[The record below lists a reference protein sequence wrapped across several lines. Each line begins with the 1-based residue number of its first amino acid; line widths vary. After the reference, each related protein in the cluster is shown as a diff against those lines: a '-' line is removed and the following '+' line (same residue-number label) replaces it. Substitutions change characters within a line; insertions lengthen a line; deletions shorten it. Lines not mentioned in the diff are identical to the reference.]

1 MELLQTVAAAA
12 VLQKTE
18 LIENCFELAV
28 GLVVELLLETVE
40 EQQLGIVVA
49 LEPAVAQVLLQLPV
63 VEFSASWFVVED

>member
-1 MELLQTVAAAA
+1 VEQLQTVAAA

-28 GLVVELLLETVE
+28 VLVVELLLETVE
-40 EQQLGIVVA
+40 EQQLGTVVV